1 MRSFAR
7 PYARAALAVA
17 GSTESGVAVRDELAA
32 FAAALRDSRELAGA
46 FTNPAV
52 PLDVK
57 GRVLDQVAERMGL
70 GALTRRLLHALATR
84 HRLGRLDEVVEAL
97 TERLNQRL
105 GVAVAEVTTAEA
117 LGEEERRELQRVL
130 EGRTGKKLEMRLAVE
145 PALLAGFVAR
155 VGSERFDGSLRG
167 QLERLGMELAGS
179 GAPCA
184 PSGGGWGR
192 GAEPVRTAHPTQER
206 IER

>member
-17 GSTESGVAVRDELAA
+17 GSTEAGVALRDELAA
-32 FAAALRDSRELAGA
+32 FASSLRDSRELSAA
-46 FTNPAV
+46 FINPAV

-57 GRVLDQVAERMGL
+57 ARVLDQVVERMGL

-84 HRLGRLDEVVEAL
+84 HRLGRLDEVVDAL

-105 GVAVAEVTTAEA
+105 GVAVAEVTTAEE
-117 LGEEERRELQRVL
+117 LGDEERRELQRVL

-155 VGSERFDGSLRG
+155 VGSQRFDGSLRG
-167 QLERLGMELAGS
+167 QLERLGKELAG
-179 GAPCA
+179 
-184 PSGGGWGR
+184 
-192 GAEPVRTAHPTQER
+192 
-206 IER
+206 

>member
-1 MRSFAR
+1 VRSFAR

-17 GSTESGVAVRDELAA
+17 GSTESGVVVRDELAA

-57 GRVLDQVAERMGL
+57 GRVLDQVAEGMGL
-70 GALTRRLLHALATR
+70 GTLTRRLLHALATR
-84 HRLGRLDEVVEAL
+84 HRLGRLDEVVAAL

-167 QLERLGMELAGS
+167 QLARLGKELAG
-179 GAPCA
+179 
-184 PSGGGWGR
+184 
-192 GAEPVRTAHPTQER
+192 
-206 IER
+206 

>member
-17 GSTESGVAVRDELAA
+17 GSTEAGLAVRDDLAA
-32 FAAALRDSRELAGA
+32 FAAALRDSPALAGA

-52 PLDVK
+52 PPEVK
-57 GRVLDQVAERMGL
+57 ARVLDQVAGRMGL
-70 GALTRRLLHALATR
+70 GSLTRRLLQALATR
-84 HRLGRLDEVVEAL
+84 HRLGRLDEVVAAL

-130 EGRTGKKLEMRLAVE
+130 EARTGKKLEMRLAVE
-145 PALLAGFVAR
+145 PELLAGFVAR
-155 VGSERFDGSLRG
+155 VGSQRFDGSLRG
-167 QLERLGMELAGS
+167 QLERLGKELAG
-179 GAPCA
+179 
-184 PSGGGWGR
+184 
-192 GAEPVRTAHPTQER
+192 
-206 IER
+206 

>member
-17 GSTESGVAVRDELAA
+17 GSTEAGVAVRDELAA

-70 GALTRRLLHALATR
+70 GTLTGRLLHALATR
-84 HRLGRLDEVVEAL
+84 HRLGRLDEVVAAL

-117 LGEEERRELQRVL
+117 LGEEERRDLQRVL
-130 EGRTGKKLEMRLAVE
+130 EGRTGKKLEMRLTVE

-155 VGSERFDGSLRG
+155 VGSQRFDGSLRG
-167 QLERLGMELAGS
+167 QLERLGKELAG
-179 GAPCA
+179 
-184 PSGGGWGR
+184 
-192 GAEPVRTAHPTQER
+192 
-206 IER
+206 

>member
-17 GSTESGVAVRDELAA
+17 GTTEAGVAVRDDLAT
-32 FAAALRDSRELAGA
+32 FAAALHDSRELAGA

-57 GRVLDQVAERMGL
+57 RRVLDQLAERMGL

-84 HRLGRLDEVVEAL
+84 HRLGRLDEVVAAL

-105 GVAVAEVTTAEA
+105 GVAVAEVTTAEE

-130 EGRTGKKLEMRLAVE
+130 EERTGKKLEMRLAVE

-155 VGSERFDGSLRG
+155 VGSQRFDGSLRG
-167 QLERLGMELAGS
+167 QLERLGKELAG
-179 GAPCA
+179 
-184 PSGGGWGR
+184 
-192 GAEPVRTAHPTQER
+192 
-206 IER
+206 